1 VQSTDARGKATKDP
15 KVERRPHD
23 SEIDAYGL
31 THRGKARATNQDHF
45 LICSL
50 HKQMK
55 VHHTSLPQIT
65 ELPVADRRL
74 AFLAMVAD
82 GVGSGRG
89 EDASRHAIETMA
101 RYVSYSMHCYYTA
114 DPTDEEVFAK
124 ALEEAAL
131 HAHAEVLS
139 KAGADDAGN
148 MATTLTLFLSTWPR
162 SYILQVG
169 DSRCYLY
176 RDDTLTQISRDQ
188 TMAQELMDRG
198 VFTRADAAT
207 ARWAHVLSSSIG
219 GQHTAPVVTGIDRQ
233 WNDVGLLCS
242 DGLTKHVSDEQ
253 IKHRLATMTSARQVC
268 EALIE
273 DALEDGGSDN
283 ITVLV
288 GRTTRKLD

>member
-1 VQSTDARGKATKDP
+1 MPSTDARLATRP
-15 KVERRPHD
+15 ERRPRD
-23 SEIDAYGL
+23 DEIDVYGL
-31 THRGKARATNQDHF
+31 THRGKSRVTNQDHF

-55 VHHTSLPQIT
+55 VHHTSLPQLA
-65 ELPVADRRL
+65 ELPVADKRL

-89 EDASRHAIETMA
+89 EDASRFTIETLA

-114 DPTDEEVFAK
+114 DPTDEKVFAS

-131 HAHAEVLS
+131 HAHAEVVA
-139 KAGADDAGN
+139 KAEQEDVGS

-176 RDDTLTQISRDQ
+176 REGELTQISRDQ
-188 TMAQELMDRG
+188 TMAQELLDRG
-198 VFTRADAAT
+198 VFTRTDAAT

-219 GQHTAPVVTGIDRQ
+219 GQQTAPVVTGIDRN
-233 WNDVGLLCS
+233 WGDVGLLCS
-242 DGLTKHVSDEQ
+242 DGLTKHVTDEK
-253 IKHRLATMTSARQVC
+253 IKQRLETMTSARQAC
-268 EALIE
+268 EALLQ

-283 ITVLV
+283 ITILI
-288 GRTTRKLD
+288 GRTMRKHD